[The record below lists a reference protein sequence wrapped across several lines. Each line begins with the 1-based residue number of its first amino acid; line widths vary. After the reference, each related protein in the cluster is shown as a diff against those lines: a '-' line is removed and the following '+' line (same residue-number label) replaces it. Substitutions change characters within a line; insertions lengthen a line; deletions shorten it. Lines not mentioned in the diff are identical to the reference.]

1 MMTKRAKI
9 IGAVL
14 CMFLAGGTLF
24 AGGGGQQSAA
34 GGQASGTLSGTI
46 RFSWWGNET
55 RNNAT
60 TEAIRY
66 YESLH
71 PGVTIT
77 PEYGAVDGYLTK
89 MLAQVAAGNAP
100 DIFTMSAENLPQY
113 VEVNGVLDLTGKIDV
128 STHNPMI
135 VEACSINGRMYGVNL
150 SLNANVIYYNKTQA
164 DELGITMPTGDYTW
178 DDLVKILAE
187 VYQKSGGKTYGMVDL
202 RMVKAMETFI
212 PAWNMTHRGKEP
224 PFPWTNSDFLM
235 KAEDVAAFMDYFNK
249 VPQGVLLP
257 PAETA
262 TLASQIDSPIAS
274 RKTFLAFD
282 YTGTFAMYQSQ
293 TGDDLEMIQYPNNR
307 RGRGAAV
314 SARPGLIESIFINSR
329 NQPLAVDFL
338 QWISGDPAAGKIL
351 KTVRGVLPSSKQVDA
366 VLADPASL
374 SDVDKKVFAIT
385 NAVYQG
391 TVNPFSAG
399 ILVGNIW
406 DETHMMAVGS
416 EVAFGRITPQEAG
429 RRFEEFVEDAMP

>member
-1 MMTKRAKI
+1 MNRKI
-9 IGAVL
+9 KFAALVFVA
-14 CMFLAGGTLF
+14 FLAAGSLF
-24 AGGGGQQSAA
+24 AGGEKQQP
-34 GGQASGTLSGTI
+34 ASSGPAPGSLSGTI

-60 TEAIRY
+60 LEAIRL

-77 PEYGAVDGYLTK
+77 PEYSAVDGYATK

-113 VEVNGVLDLTGKIDV
+113 VDVKGVLDLTGKIDV

-135 VEACSINGRMYGVNL
+135 VDACSINGRMYGVNL

-164 DELGITMPTGDYTW
+164 DELGIRMPTGDYTW
-178 DDLVKILAE
+178 DDLVQILAE
-187 VYQKSGGKTYGMVDL
+187 VYEKSGGKTYGMVDL
-202 RMVKAMETFI
+202 RMVKAMETFV

-224 PFPWTNSDFLM
+224 PFPWTNTEFLM
-235 KAEDVAAFMDYFNK
+235 TGADVAAFMDYFNQ
-249 VPQGVLLP
+249 VPAGVLLP

-293 TGDDLEMIQYPNNR
+293 TKDNLEMIQYPNNR
-307 RGRGAAV
+307 KGKGAAV
-314 SARPGLIESIFINSR
+314 SARPGLIESVFTGSK
-329 NQPLAVDFL
+329 NQALAIDFL
-338 QWISGDPAAGKIL
+338 QWISSDPAAGKIL
-351 KTVRGVLPSSKQVDA
+351 KTVRGVLPSSRQVEA
-366 VLADPASL
+366 VLADPAAL
-374 SDVDKKVFAIT
+374 SEVDKKVFAIT
-385 NAVYQG
+385 NAIYQG

-399 ILVGNIW
+399 FLVGNIW
-406 DETHMMAVGS
+406 DETHMMATGS
-416 EVAFGRITPQEAG
+416 EVAFGRITPEEAG
-429 RRFEEFVEDAMP
+429 RRFEEYVKDAMP

>member
-1 MMTKRAKI
+1 MTKKTKI
-9 IGAVL
+9 LGAVL
-14 CMFLAGGTLF
+14 CMFLFGGTLF

-34 GGQASGTLSGTI
+34 GGQASGALSGTI

-60 TEAIRY
+60 VEAIRY

-135 VEACSINGRMYGVNL
+135 VDACSINGRMYGVNL

-212 PAWNMTHRGKEP
+212 PAWNMTHLGKEP

-366 VLADPASL
+366 LLADPASL
-374 SDVDKKVFAIT
+374 SDVDKKVFAVT

-391 TVNPFSAG
+391 AVNPFSAG